1 MEDIPIYYGSHY
13 SNPAYVCHYLTRLFP
28 YSIIA
33 QLIQGN
39 NFDSADRLFIDFNK
53 SFYGASNIKCDLREL
68 IPEIYF
74 QPELF
79 RNINGFKFR
88 KITNSQKENST
99 YQILKKKYNLIE
111 DKKVRVEGVLLPDY
125 CDDNPEKFICLM
137 REMFERPEIKI
148 NDWIDIIF
156 GYQQSKEPAYEI
168 MNVYSPYYYNNF
180 LKLDKINIKER
191 GYYVKFFEFGIHPL
205 QIFDNEMILIIK
217 EDYEFEF
224 IRKPI
229 QNKHHLF
236 LV

>member
-53 SFYGASNIKCDLREL
+53 SFYGASNTKCDLREL
-68 IPEIYF
+68 IPEMYF

-79 RNINGFKFR
+79 RNINKLNLGKLQA
-88 KITNSQKENST
+88 ISKENST
-99 YQILKKKYNLIE
+99 YQILKKKYNLKE
-111 DKKVRVEGVLLPDY
+111 DKLVRVEGVLLPDY
-125 CDDNPEKFICLM
+125 CDENPEKFICFM

-156 GYQQSKEPAYEI
+156 GYAQFNEQAYNI
-168 MNVYSPYYYNNF
+168 KNVFSPYCYHGY
-180 LKLDKINIKER
+180 LKLDKIGIKER
-191 GYYVKFFEFGIHPL
+191 SFFINFFEFGINP
-205 QIFDNEMILIIK
+205 F
-217 EDYEFEF
+217 
-224 IRKPI
+224 
-229 QNKHHLF
+229 
-236 LV
+236 